1 MYCYCVW
8 GLVIVFVLDIECY
21 VGRRKSHEAVHTG
34 LDRPLD
40 ILLYNFTTSYDGLQ
54 WTLYIE
60 YVTVSD
66 IIVIY

>member
-1 MYCYCVW
+1 ML
-8 GLVIVFVLDIECY
+8 GY
-21 VGRRKSHEAVHTG
+21 VGRWKSHEEVHTA
-34 LDRPLD
+34 LDILD
-40 ILLYNFTTSYDGLQ
+40 ILLYNFTASYDGLQ